1 MSSVNSIFGS
11 SSSTAQNGGQ
21 LSGGSNATITPSD
34 FYKLIAAQLS
44 NQDPDSATDT
54 NQMVQSMMSI
64 SNYQSVQ
71 TQTTAINSLAENST
85 ASNLLGKSV
94 EISVPATASA
104 NSQTVDGTVTAANF
118 YSNGATV
125 TVNGTEYSMGYITK
139 IAPAAA
145 AATGDGSGN

>member
-1 MSSVNSIFGS
+1 MSNVNSIFGS
-11 SSSTAQNGGQ
+11 GSSTAQNGGQ
-21 LSGGSNATITPSD
+21 ISGGANATISPDD
-34 FYKLIAAQLS
+34 FYKLIAAQLA
-44 NQDPDSATDT
+44 NQDPDNATDT

-94 EISVPATASA
+94 EISVPATTTA
-104 NSQTVDGTVTAANF
+104 NSQTVNGTVTAANF

-125 TVNGTEYSMGYITK
+125 TVNGTEYSMGYITQ
-139 IAPAAA
+139 ISPAPAAPA
-145 AATGDGSGN
+145 GSGN